1 MDSKYWHA
9 LLWMKVESNRPRQCH
24 SPELFSHITYKDTWN
39 IAKNKYCC
47 TCERVEHK
55 HRQQTVRKIQ
65 SMIQHHW
72 HGESHTSIY
81 PSISRYIYYLFL
93 TMLNMYSSWSKQL
106 PSSIGGPVVLTQG
119 EPLTFVSLH
128 ISPSRCKATSRTSP
142 ESLGLKR
149 RTVDAFDQSNEFNPS
164 TLARRLKRT
173 FD

>member
-55 HRQQTVRKIQ
+55 HRQQTARKIHR
-65 SMIQHHW
+65 MLQHHW
-72 HGESHTSIY
+72 HDESYTSIY

-93 TMLNMYSSWSKQL
+93 TMLNMSSSWSKQL
-106 PSSIGGPVVLTQG
+106 PSSIGGPLARKATRFCFPAHLGVKPRIKQALSLHLCTSLVVLQ
-119 EPLTFVSLH
+119 LV
-128 ISPSRCKATSRTSP
+128 
-142 ESLGLKR
+142 
-149 RTVDAFDQSNEFNPS
+149 
-164 TLARRLKRT
+164 
-173 FD
+173 